1 MTLVFDATRIDCADA
16 LGGEI
21 LQVNFD
27 TAPED
32 QDEAQRS
39 TPYVLISRN
48 FELSDSATIEWHDGH
63 DYDGGAEIVTL
74 TLRRTRITLC
84 VNRELNFEVTFHLPD
99 KKFKKLT
106 SFLRKMIDDR
116 ISIAD

>member
-1 MTLVFDATRIDCADA
+1 MTLVFDATRIDCAGA

-39 TPYVLISRN
+39 TPYVIISRN
-48 FELSDSATIEWHDGH
+48 FEFPGSAAIEWHDGH
-63 DYDGGAEIVTL
+63 DYDGGAEILAVTL
-74 TLRRTRITLC
+74 KRARITLC
-84 VNRELNFEVTFHLPD
+84 VNRKLNFEVTFHLPD
-99 KKFKKLT
+99 RGSKN
-106 SFLRKMIDDR
+106 
-116 ISIAD
+116 

>member
-1 MTLVFDATRIDCADA
+1 MTLVFDATRIDFADA

-32 QDEAQRS
+32 KDEDQRS
-39 TPYVLISRN
+39 TPYILISHN
-48 FELSDSATIEWHDGH
+48 VEFPDSATIEWYDGH
-63 DYDGGAEIVTL
+63 DYDGGAEILAVTL
-74 TLRRTRITLC
+74 KRTRITLC

-106 SFLRKMIDDR
+106 SFLRKMMDDR

>member
-1 MTLVFDATRIDCADA
+1 MTLVFDATRIDFADA
-16 LGGEI
+16 LGGEF

-48 FELSDSATIEWHDGH
+48 FEFPDSATIDWYDGH
-63 DYDGGAEIVTL
+63 DYYGGAEILAVTL
-74 TLRRTRITLC
+74 KRTRITLC

-106 SFLRKMIDDR
+106 SFLRKMMDDR

>member
-1 MTLVFDATRIDCADA
+1 MTLAFDATRIDCVDA

-21 LQVNFD
+21 LQVSFD

-32 QDEAQRS
+32 QDEDQRS
-39 TPYVLISRN
+39 TPYILISRN
-48 FELSDSATIEWHDGH
+48 FEFSCSATIEWYDGY

-74 TLRRTRITLC
+74 TLRRTRMTIRVDQKLD
-84 VNRELNFEVTFHLPD
+84 FEVTFHLPD
-99 KKFKKLT
+99 KQFNKMTF
-106 SFLRKMIDDR
+106 FLRKMMGDR

>member
-27 TAPED
+27 TTPGDKDED
-32 QDEAQRS
+32 QRS
-39 TPYVLISRN
+39 TPYILISRN
-48 FELSDSATIEWHDGH
+48 VEFPDSATIEWYDGH
-63 DYDGGAEIVTL
+63 DYDGGAEILAVTL
-74 TLRRTRITLC
+74 KRTRITLC

-106 SFLRKMIDDR
+106 SFLRKMMDDR

>member
-1 MTLVFDATRIDCADA
+1 MTLVFDATRIDFADA

-32 QDEAQRS
+32 QDEDQRS

-48 FELSDSATIEWHDGH
+48 FEFPDSATIEWYDGH
-63 DYDGGAEIVTL
+63 DYDGGAEILAVTL
-74 TLRRTRITLC
+74 KRTRITLC

-106 SFLRKMIDDR
+106 SFLRKMMDDR

>member
-1 MTLVFDATRIDCADA
+1 MTLVFDATRIDCAGA

-39 TPYVLISRN
+39 TPYVIISRN
-48 FELSDSATIEWHDGH
+48 FEFPGSAAIEWHDGH
-63 DYDGGAEIVTL
+63 DYDGGAEILAVTL
-74 TLRRTRITLC
+74 KRARITLC
-84 VNRELNFEVTFHLPD
+84 VNRKLNFEVTFHLPD

-106 SFLRKMIDDR
+106 SFLRKMMDDR